1 MIRII
6 EPGLLST
13 VQDEGRHGFQQYGII
28 TNGVMDPFALRIAN
42 YLVGNEEK
50 EAGIEVTLT
59 GPTLQFEEQ
68 MLIAVCGADFS
79 ALLDDEPMPLWRP
92 VLVQKGSILHMK
104 FSKKGCRAVIAV
116 GGGLEIP
123 AVMNSQSTY
132 VRAGIGGFKGRALEK
147 EDVLNV
153 RTPSIQTQQTIKSL
167 TKKGKTY
174 WTSAWSIS
182 ALYLNN
188 LYERETVRVMEGRQ
202 YDEFS
207 EDSLK
212 EFWEESFKL
221 SPQSD
226 RMGYRLTGPV
236 LERTVSEEM
245 LSEAVSFGTIQV
257 PSDGEPIILL
267 ADRQT
272 IGGYPKIGQAAS
284 VDFPA
289 LAQKKP
295 GEPLRFTKIS
305 HSEAQKFLIERERDI
320 RELKWGIEFKVR
332 LGQNG
337 PA

>member
-13 VQDEGRHGFQQYGII
+13 IQDEGRHGFQQYGII

-42 YLVGNEEK
+42 YIVGNEK
-50 EAGIEVTLT
+50 DEAGIEVTLT
-59 GPTLQFEEQ
+59 GPTIQFEES
-68 MLIAVCGADFS
+68 MLIAVCGADYS
-79 ALLDDEPMPLWRP
+79 ALIDNEPMPLWRP
-92 VLVQKGSILHMK
+92 VLVQKGSTLHMK

-116 GGGLEIP
+116 GGGLDIP
-123 AVMNSQSTY
+123 AVMNSKSTY

-147 EDVLNV
+147 EDVLQIG
-153 RTPSIQTQQTIKSL
+153 PLSEQTKQIIHSL

-174 WTSAWSIS
+174 MTSDWSIS
-182 ALYLNN
+182 AAYLND
-188 LYERETVRVMEGRQ
+188 LYERETIRVMKGRQ

-207 EDSLK
+207 ESSRN
-212 EFWEESFKL
+212 EFWEETYKL

-226 RMGYRLTGPV
+226 RMGFRLNGPV
-236 LERTVSEEM
+236 LERTVSEEL

-272 IGGYPKIGQAAS
+272 IGGYPKIGQVAS
-284 VDFPA
+284 IDLPV

-295 GEPLRFTKIS
+295 GESLRFEKIS
-305 HSEAQKFLIERERDI
+305 HTEAQESILKRERAI
-320 RELKWGIEFKVR
+320 RELKWSIELKVR
-332 LGQNG
+332 RG
-337 PA
+337 